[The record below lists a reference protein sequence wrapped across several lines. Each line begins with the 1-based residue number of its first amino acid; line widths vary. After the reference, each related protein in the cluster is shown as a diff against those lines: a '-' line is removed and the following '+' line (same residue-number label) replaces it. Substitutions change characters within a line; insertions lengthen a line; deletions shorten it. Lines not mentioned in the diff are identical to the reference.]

1 VQRSNDAAEDVMV
14 SKTPVTKAAKPA
26 AKAPAKR
33 VPVKSAKP
41 ASVPVETKAEPAV
54 APVAVETPA
63 VEQPAAPILET
74 APVETPAV
82 ETVIATVT
90 ETVAAV
96 AEQAPAEIKKEVT
109 EMNDTIKDAAEKGQ
123 AYFAEFSAKAKA
135 AAEKSAK
142 AFEEMN
148 EFGKGNVEALVE
160 SGKIAAKGFEALGQ
174 GYADYARKQF
184 EGTTAALKG
193 FAAVKSPTEFFKLHS
208 DYVRGQFDS
217 FVAESSKNTEAMLKL
232 AGDVAKPISNRAG
245 ERAPLQAVKN
255 SIANRTVWEVRPKRV
270 RAP

>member
-1 VQRSNDAAEDVMV
+1 MA

-33 VPVKSAKP
+33 TPVKSTKP
-41 ASVPVETKAEPAV
+41 ASVPAETKPAPV
-54 APVAVETPA
+54 PAPVAVETPA
-63 VEQPAAPILET
+63 AEQPAAPVVET

-82 ETVIATVT
+82 ETVT
-90 ETVAAV
+90 ETPVIETPIVETIAAV
-96 AEQAPAEIKKEVT
+96 AEEAPAIIKKEVT
-109 EMNDTIKDAAEKGQ
+109 KMNDTIKDAAEKGQ

-135 AAEKSAK
+135 AAEKGAK

-217 FVAESSKNTEAMLKL
+217 FVAESSKNTEAMIKL
-232 AGDVAKPISNRAG
+232 AGDVAKPISNRVALAA
-245 ERAPLQAVKN
+245 EKIKVAA
-255 SIANRTVWEVRPKRV
+255 
-270 RAP
+270 

>member
-1 VQRSNDAAEDVMV
+1 MV

-26 AKAPAKR
+26 AKAPVKRTPAK
-33 VPVKSAKP
+33 STKP
-41 ASVPVETKAEPAV
+41 ASVPVEAKPVPSPAPIV
-54 APVAVETPA
+54 AETPA
-63 VEQPAAPILET
+63 VEQPAAPVLET
-74 APVETPAV
+74 APAETAAV
-82 ETVIATVT
+82 ESPIAETLT
-90 ETVAAV
+90 ETVAEA
-96 AEQAPAEIKKEVT
+96 AQEAPATIKKEVIK
-109 EMNDTIKDAAEKGQ
+109 MNDTIKDAADKGQ

-232 AGDVAKPISNRAG
+232 AGDVAKPISNRVALAA
-245 ERAPLQAVKN
+245 EKIKVAA
-255 SIANRTVWEVRPKRV
+255 
-270 RAP
+270 

>member
-1 VQRSNDAAEDVMV
+1 MV

-41 ASVPVETKAEPAV
+41 ASVPAEAKAEPAV

-82 ETVIATVT
+82 ETPAVETLAVATVIAPVT

-109 EMNDTIKDAAEKGQ
+109 KMNDTIKDAAEKGQ

-232 AGDVAKPISNRAG
+232 AGDVAKPISNRVALAA
-245 ERAPLQAVKN
+245 EKIKVAA
-255 SIANRTVWEVRPKRV
+255 
-270 RAP
+270 

>member
-1 VQRSNDAAEDVMV
+1 MA

-33 VPVKSAKP
+33 TPVKSTKP
-41 ASVPVETKAEPAV
+41 ASVPVEAKPEPV
-54 APVAVETPA
+54 PAPVAVETPA
-63 VEQPAAPILET
+63 AEQPAALVVET
-74 APVETPAV
+74 APVETIAV
-82 ETVIATVT
+82 ETVT
-90 ETVAAV
+90 ETPVIETPIVETIAAV
-96 AEQAPAEIKKEVT
+96 AEQAPAVIKKEVT
-109 EMNDTIKDAAEKGQ
+109 KMNDTIKDAAEKGQ

-135 AAEKSAK
+135 AAEKGAK

-184 EGTTAALKG
+184 EGTTAAFKG

-208 DYVRGQFDS
+208 DFVRGQFDS
-217 FVAESSKNTEAMLKL
+217 FVAESSKNTEAMIKL
-232 AGDVAKPISNRAG
+232 AGDVAKPISNRVALAA
-245 ERAPLQAVKN
+245 EKIKVAA
-255 SIANRTVWEVRPKRV
+255 
-270 RAP
+270 

>member
-1 VQRSNDAAEDVMV
+1 MV

-26 AKAPAKR
+26 AKAPVKRTPAK
-33 VPVKSAKP
+33 STKP
-41 ASVPVETKAEPAV
+41 ASVPVEAKPVPVPAPIV
-54 APVAVETPA
+54 AETPA
-63 VEQPAAPILET
+63 VEQPAAPVLET

-82 ETVIATVT
+82 ETVIETVT

-96 AEQAPAEIKKEVT
+96 AQEAPATIEKEAIK
-109 EMNDTIKDAAEKGQ
+109 MNDTIKDAAEKGQ

-142 AFEEMN
+142 AFEDIN

-160 SGKIAAKGFEALGQ
+160 SGKIAAKGFETLGQ
-174 GYADYARKQF
+174 DYADYARKQF

-193 FAAVKSPTEFFKLHS
+193 FAAVKSPTEFFKLQA
-208 DYVRGQFDS
+208 DFVRGQFDS

-232 AGDVAKPISNRAG
+232 AGDVAKPISNRVALAA
-245 ERAPLQAVKN
+245 EKIKVAA
-255 SIANRTVWEVRPKRV
+255 
-270 RAP
+270 

>member
-1 VQRSNDAAEDVMV
+1 MV

-82 ETVIATVT
+82 ETVT

-109 EMNDTIKDAAEKGQ
+109 KMNDTIKDAAEKGQ

-232 AGDVAKPISNRAG
+232 AGDVAKPISNRVALAA
-245 ERAPLQAVKN
+245 EKIKVAA
-255 SIANRTVWEVRPKRV
+255 
-270 RAP
+270 